1 MEDETMTKAV
11 KCTECG
17 EIMVSTR
24 ENRPYSKLPGVLL
37 LGVEVL
43 RCPKCGESEVVIP
56 KPNQL
61 GDLLASHLIEKQYRL
76 VGPEIRFLRA
86 HLGLTGA
93 ELARRMGV
101 SPETVSRWE
110 NGKDAMGPV
119 ADRLLRLLVAGDMP
133 REALARIGDD
143 SKPLNL
149 VVRASRAGWKEAA

>member
-1 MEDETMTKAV
+1 MTKDV

-17 EIMVSTR
+17 DRMISTR
-24 ENRPYSKLPGVLL
+24 EDRPYSKLPGVLL

-61 GDLLASHLIEKQYRL
+61 GDLLARHLIEKRDRL
-76 VGPEIRFLRA
+76 VGPEIRFLRT
-86 HLGLTGA
+86 HLGLPGA

-101 SPETVSRWE
+101 SPETISRWE
-110 NGKDAMGPV
+110 NGKDTMGPV

-133 REALARIGDD
+133 REALAKIGDD
-143 SKPLNL
+143 PRPLSL
-149 VVRASRAGWKEAA
+149 AVRASRAGWKEAA

>member
-1 MEDETMTKAV
+1 MTKNM

-17 EIMVSTR
+17 ESMVSTR
-24 ENRPYSKLPGVLL
+24 EDRPYSKLPGVLL

-61 GDLLASHLIEKQYRL
+61 GDLLARQLIQKRDRL
-76 VGPEIRFLRA
+76 VGPEIRFLRT
-86 HLGLTGA
+86 HLGLPGA

-101 SPETVSRWE
+101 SPETISRWE
-110 NGKDAMGPV
+110 NGKDTMGPV

-133 REALARIGDD
+133 REALGEIGDD
-143 SKPLNL
+143 PKPLRL
-149 VVRASRAGWKEAA
+149 AVRASRAGWKEAA